1 MLSLVYMNLYWIV
14 LVFFFTIGKELSN
27 IGLNIKKF
35 AFIVNRNL
43 LLLPFFNLILK

>member
-1 MLSLVYMNLYWIV
+1 MLSMAYMNLYWMV
-14 LVFFFTIGKELSN
+14 LVFYFMVDRKLSN

-35 AFIVNRNL
+35 VFIVNRNV